1 MNLKKLTYNHVFCF
15 LFLFLAILLILKI
28 RDLFSYN
35 LHLCT
40 FKTPTSWAV
49 LSEQGDADCAFS
61 MCNGVKDGFENNS
74 ETTPTTTPTST
85 PTKRPKNIIIHEFEE
100 LLERLKSFLRN
111 SHLFKR
117 NVQTIDTTNV
127 YITNSPTKTTTP
139 LQTKSTIT
147 SQTQTQMPTQ
157 TPTQTPTKK
166 PIDPNAVSYVKTKGN
181 MSWIKNLNN

>member
-1 MNLKKLTYNHVFCF
+1 MMNLKKLTFNHVFCF

-35 LHLCT
+35 L
-40 FKTPTSWAV
+40 
-49 LSEQGDADCAFS
+49 
-61 MCNGVKDGFENNS
+61 KDGFENNS

-117 NVQTIDTTNV
+117 NVQTIDTTNI
-127 YITNSPTKTTTP
+127 YITDPPTKSPIP

-147 SQTQTQMPTQ
+147 SPTQMPTQ
-157 TPTQTPTKK
+157 MPTQIPTQTSTKK

-181 MSWIKNLNN
+181 MSWIKNLSN